1 MRSATTQAYYD
12 KVEGYFLDRFGFDYH
27 NKIKDVLKW
36 IEDDRHSPA
45 TRKSYLSVFH
55 VLLKEAGKE
64 NKRVYD
70 KFTEYAKGIQQARE
84 RQEPTEKDIDY
95 KALVE
100 LQKKTD
106 NPMMKVVLALY
117 TMFPPRR
124 LDYTPMKIVAKKPK
138 DADTNYLQVNK
149 SSMKFFFNEYK
160 TASHYGQQVYAVPK
174 ALEKVLREWIKPEQ
188 TLLFPGYTPATFS
201 TYVARFMEKETGIR
215 ATVNSFRHA
224 YITHLRSKDAS
235 LKKKQDIAAKMGHSV
250 DEQELYR
257 RV

>member
-1 MRSATTQAYYD
+1 MVRSATTQAYYD
-12 KVEGYFLDRFGFDYH
+12 KVEGYFLDKFGTQYL
-27 NKIKDVLKW
+27 NKVKDVVKW

-45 TRKSYLSVFH
+45 TRKSYLSVYH
-55 VLLKEAGKE
+55 VLLKDAGKE
-64 NKRVYD
+64 NKQVYD
-70 KFTEYAKGIQQARE
+70 RFLHYAKGVQEARE
-84 RQEPTEKDIDY
+84 RQEPTEKDISF
-95 KALVE
+95 KTLVE
-100 LQKKTD
+100 LQTD

-138 DADTNYLQVNK
+138 DTATNYLQVNK

-174 ALEKVLREWIKPEQ
+174 ALEKVLREWIKPDQ
-188 TLLFPGYTPATFS
+188 TELFPGYTPTTFS
-201 TYVARFMEKETGIR
+201 TYVGRFMEKETGIR

-224 YITHLRSKDAS
+224 YITHLRGKDAS